1 MAVGVL
7 VTNIQNAD
15 VGVRGQSILEFTSAL
30 STTIFWSLVALWAVI
45 LIFYL
50 LGLIGG
56 RRRKGAANSA
66 TLPGR
71 GNFLL
76 ALIVL
81 AFWIALLKLN
91 EGSLNFFDGGG
102 GGGGGGDGGVAP
114 DPVGGG
120 TVGGGFVLVLFF
132 IVIVASVLISL
143 RQLKVLPRLA
153 REAPRSID
161 AGAEIGVV
169 ETAIED
175 IQGGE
180 DFRSVVIRMYR
191 HMCRLISDAKT
202 RGTEFMTPRE
212 LARMAVEEL
221 KWPESPVAELTSL
234 FEEARYSH
242 HEIDAFMQR
251 RAVFSLESI
260 RDDIAAR
267 RDLTRGEALGRPV
280 GS

>member
-1 MAVGVL
+1 M
-7 VTNIQNAD
+7 
-15 VGVRGQSILEFTSAL
+15 
-30 STTIFWSLVALWAVI
+30 
-45 LIFYL
+45 
-50 LGLIGG
+50 
-56 RRRKGAANSA
+56 
-66 TLPGR
+66 
-71 GNFLL
+71 

-191 HMCRLISDAKT
+191 PR
-202 RGTEFMTPRE
+202 RGAP
-212 LARMAVEEL
+212 
-221 KWPESPVAELTSL
+221 SS
-234 FEEARYSH
+234 
-242 HEIDAFMQR
+242 
-251 RAVFSLESI
+251 
-260 RDDIAAR
+260 
-267 RDLTRGEALGRPV
+267 
-280 GS
+280 